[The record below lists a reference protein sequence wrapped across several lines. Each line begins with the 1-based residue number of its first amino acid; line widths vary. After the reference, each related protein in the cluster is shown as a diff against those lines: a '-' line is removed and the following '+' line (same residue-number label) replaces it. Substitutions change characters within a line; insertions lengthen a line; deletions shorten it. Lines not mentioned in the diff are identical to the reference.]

1 VRASGVA
8 WALTL
13 ILAVP
18 PAAGGMSVAW
28 ADDPDTPPSRADVR
42 DARDAVRDQARSVET
57 VQSELLAANQRLEES
72 AVAAAQASEAWNG
85 ARYRLEQA
93 RRDAAAAGERAGI
106 ARDDVATQ
114 REAYTDA
121 IVDSYQ
127 MAPELSAV
135 VSIAKADGVQSVV
148 EQATTL
154 AQTES
159 AMDTRYDGFRA
170 ASTLAD
176 VAHEQADAAEA
187 EAARLQVEARE
198 ARDAAAAAADA
209 AAQEADAIAAR
220 KAGLIEELAR
230 LQNVSVE
237 MAEDRQSA
245 LEAQALAEAAAERQA
260 RQEAAEAAE
269 AARAAQAAEEAAEAK
284 QDRASD
290 PDPQP
295 APQSDPDP
303 DPEPAPAPPPAPTP
317 PAPPAP
323 GGGAGAAVAFAR
335 AQLGEPYVW
344 GAAGPDAWD
353 CSGLTAGAWNAGGK
367 YLPHYSVAQYEQST
381 PISSGSL
388 QPGDLVFWGSSSS
401 PSSIYHVA
409 LYAGNG
415 QIIHAPRTG
424 RPVTQESMYYWIPP
438 NFYARP

>member
-1 VRASGVA
+1 
-8 WALTL
+8 
-13 ILAVP
+13 
-18 PAAGGMSVAW
+18 MSVAW

-42 DARDAVRDQARSVET
+42 DARDAVRDQARSVEAI
-57 VQSELLAANQRLEES
+57 QSDLLAANTRLQES

-106 ARDDVATQ
+106 ARHSVATQ
-114 REAYTDA
+114 RRAYTDA
-121 IVDSYQ
+121 VVDSYQ
-127 MAPELSAV
+127 RAPELSAV
-135 VSIAKADGVQSVV
+135 VSIAQADGVQSVV

-154 AQTES
+154 SQTES

-176 VAHEQADAAEA
+176 VAHQQAEDAET

-209 AAQEADAIAAR
+209 AAQEADAIAQQ
-220 KAGLIEELAR
+220 KTELIEELAR
-230 LQNVSVE
+230 LQDVSVE
-237 MAEDRQSA
+237 MAEERQSA

-260 RQEAAEAAE
+260 RQEAAEAA
-269 AARAAQAAEEAAEAK
+269 QAAEQAGEQATEEQ
-284 QDRASD
+284 QDETPDPRPD
-290 PDPQP
+290 PQPDPQP
-295 APQSDPDP
+295 APS
-303 DPEPAPAPPPAPTP
+303 PPPAPTP

-323 GGGAGAAVAFAR
+323 GGGAGAAIAFAR
-335 AQLGEPYVW
+335 AQLGEPYQW
-344 GAAGPDAWD
+344 GAAGPSAWD
-353 CSGLTAGAWNAGGK
+353 CSGLTMGAWNAGGK

-381 PISSGSL
+381 PISSSSL

-424 RPVTQESMYYWIPP
+424 RPVVEESMYYWIPP
-438 NFYARP
+438 NFHARP